1 MMLDAEA
8 TNRTAEQIKEEE
20 LTAGDEEKEQLQ
32 EKINS
37 ENVIKN
43 KKYMTDKDVLSNSMM
58 FFLGG

>member
-8 TNRTAEQIKEEE
+8 TNRTAEDIKEEE

>member
-43 KKYMTDKDVLSNSMM
+43 KKYMTDKEVLSNSML

>member
-1 MMLDAEA
+1 MLDAEA

-43 KKYMTDKDVLSNSMM
+43 KKYMTDKEVLSNSML

>member
-1 MMLDAEA
+1 MLDAEA
-8 TNRTAEQIKEEE
+8 TNRTAEDIKEEE

>member
-32 EKINS
+32 EKIHS

-43 KKYMTDKDVLSNSMM
+43 KKYMTDKEVLSNTML

>member
-32 EKINS
+32 EKINN

-43 KKYMTDKDVLSNSMM
+43 KKYMTDKEILSNSMM

>member
-1 MMLDAEA
+1 MLDAEA

-32 EKINS
+32 EKINN

-43 KKYMTDKDVLSNSMM
+43 KKYMTDKEILSNSMM

>member
-1 MMLDAEA
+1 MLDAEA

-43 KKYMTDKDVLSNSMM
+43 KKYMTDKEILSNSMM